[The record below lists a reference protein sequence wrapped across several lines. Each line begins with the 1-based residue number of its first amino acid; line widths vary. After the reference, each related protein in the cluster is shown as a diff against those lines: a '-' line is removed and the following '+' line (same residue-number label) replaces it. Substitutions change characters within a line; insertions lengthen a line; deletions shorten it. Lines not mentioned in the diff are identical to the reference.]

1 VYVYSLVPRAACSR
15 GHTRCRQDVRQR
27 CDARAS
33 SASSGSLNSARL
45 VYQSP
50 LAVIRRRRRTNQYN
64 TDYRLRDCAG
74 IITSKHIFIYGGKV
88 VCFHCE
94 YNCTRS
100 SSFLIR
106 PIGLPAGV
114 QNKSLKDSV
123 DLSQKVNYC
132 SITRKLISGIIYTNN
147 TPTL

>member
-1 VYVYSLVPRAACSR
+1 M
-15 GHTRCRQDVRQR
+15 
-27 CDARAS
+27 
-33 SASSGSLNSARL
+33 
-45 VYQSP
+45 
-50 LAVIRRRRRTNQYN
+50 
-64 TDYRLRDCAG
+64 
-74 IITSKHIFIYGGKV
+74 